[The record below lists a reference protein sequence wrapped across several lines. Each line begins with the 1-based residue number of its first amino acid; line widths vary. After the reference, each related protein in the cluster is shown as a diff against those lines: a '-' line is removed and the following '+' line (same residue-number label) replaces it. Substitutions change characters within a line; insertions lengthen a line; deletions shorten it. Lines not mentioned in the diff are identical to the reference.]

1 MKNNVVSQVL
11 HIYIPRL
18 LLGRGV
24 RHLLF
29 LSAST
34 KSQHNEAWTSFESCS
49 QGMSIFQWL
58 ASKDQS
64 LLIRRD
70 SFFNLDLG
78 LYILS
83 YTLHFN
89 LEKDGLPLKDF
100 TEICILAMVPVQMVG
115 QKSSSS
121 ISKITKQNSVSM
133 SEFHK

>member
-1 MKNNVVSQVL
+1 MKNNGVSQVL
-11 HIYIPRL
+11 HIYILL

-24 RHLLF
+24 RCLLF

-34 KSQHNEAWTSFESCS
+34 KSQRNEAWTPFESCS
-49 QGMSIFQWL
+49 QGMSIFRWL
-58 ASKDQS
+58 ASKVQS

-100 TEICILAMVPVQMVG
+100 TEICLLAMVSVQMVG

-121 ISKITKQNSVSM
+121 IFKITKQNSVSV